1 MREILFQYE
10 SVNPTTWAYLS
21 SLLVIGLFFKFNR
34 VWSVRNLDV
43 LLIISL
49 APGLLMV
56 YFGQQS
62 IDRASTAPP
71 VLAEAALLTPT
82 LEGEAQ
88 PPPAADA
95 AAAAEDDEESKPSRQ
110 ELLQIGRILEKA
122 GYVWLFCVSGLICVR
137 LFLDPTMVR
146 RPMLE
151 PNLQIGGMVFIT
163 CALFVFL
170 MTNIVVGRPSDADL
184 RGVREASKSNPK
196 EIEESLRHYGPGYR
210 MLLLVPR
217 IPTYQL
223 SQTESTDLE
232 TSEQITIIVGK
243 AMAILANMALLAGMI
258 LVGYRHFDNIKMG
271 VGAAMFYFLLPYA
284 AVNTGRIDHALP
296 AAMLVWAIFFY
307 RTPLVSG
314 VFMGFAIGTLY
325 YPLFLLPLW
334 FSYYWERGRGRFL
347 IGVLSTLALLALSL
361 VFTSSDFET
370 YMHQFRAMFGL
381 WLPRDEGYTGFW
393 NYYFNS
399 NAYRIPVLA
408 AFAVISIAFAIW
420 PAQKNLGTLMSC
432 TAGLMVA
439 AQFWHAND
447 GTTYIAWYMPL
458 MLLTIFRPNL
468 EDRVA
473 LRVIGEGWLRR
484 PSPKASTDEEEKQA
498 A

>member
-21 SLLVIGLFFKFNR
+21 SLLVIGLYFKFNR
-34 VWSVRNLDV
+34 VWSVRNLDI
-43 LLIISL
+43 LLIIAL
-49 APGLLMV
+49 APGLLMT

-62 IDRASTAPP
+62 INRATSIP
-71 VLAEAALLTPT
+71 VVPAEVIPLVPQ
-82 LEGEAQ
+82 LEANV
-88 PPPAADA
+88 PPPP
-95 AAAAEDDEESKPSRQ
+95 EELAVVKTIPQENAPSRQ
-110 ELLQIGRILEKA
+110 DLLQIGKTLEKA
-122 GYVWLFCVSGLICVR
+122 GYIWLFCVSALIVIR
-137 LFLDPTMVR
+137 LFVDPTMVR
-146 RPMLE
+146 RPLLD
-151 PNLQIGGMVFIT
+151 PNLTIGGMTFIT
-163 CALFVFL
+163 CALFIFL
-170 MTNIVVGRPSDADL
+170 MTNVIVGRPSDADL

-196 EIEESLRHYGPGYR
+196 EVENSLRHFGPGYR

-223 SQTESTDLE
+223 AQAEPTDLE
-232 TSEQITIIVGK
+232 TTEKITIIVTK
-243 AMAILANMALLAGMI
+243 TMAILANLALIAGI
-258 LVGYRHFDNIKMG
+258 VLVGYRHFDNIKMG

-284 AVNTGRIDHALP
+284 AVYTGRIDHVLP
-296 AAMLVWAIFFY
+296 AALLVWAIFFY
-307 RTPLVSG
+307 RQPLVSG
-314 VFMGFAIGTLY
+314 IFIGFAIGTLY

-347 IGVLSTLALLALSL
+347 IGVLATLLVLTLSL
-361 VFTSSDFET
+361 AFTSSDFET
-370 YMHQFRAMFGL
+370 FLNQFRAMFGL

-420 PAQKNLGTLMSC
+420 PAQKNLGTLLSC
-432 TAGLMVA
+432 TAGLMLA

-473 LRVIGEGWLRR
+473 LRVIGEGWLKRSSQGPP
-484 PSPKASTDEEEKQA
+484 PSDEGKQA

>member
-43 LLIISL
+43 LLIIAL

-56 YFGQQS
+56 YYGQQS
-62 IDRASTAPP
+62 IDRALTVAAAPAQQAPP
-71 VLAEAALLTPT
+71 DESPPPIEAAQGVLQA
-82 LEGEAQ
+82 E
-88 PPPAADA
+88 PPLRL
-95 AAAAEDDEESKPSRQ
+95 SRQ
-110 ELLQIGRILEKA
+110 ELLERGGLLEKS
-122 GYVWLFCVSGLICVR
+122 GYVWLFCVSGFLVIR
-137 LFLDPTMVR
+137 LFVDPTMVR

-151 PNLQIGGMVFIT
+151 PNLQIGGMIFIS

-170 MTNIVVGRPSDADL
+170 MANIIVSRPSDADL

-196 EIEESLRHYGPGYR
+196 EVEESLRHYGPGYR

-217 IPTYQL
+217 IPTDQL
-223 SQTESTDLE
+223 AQGDPADLATTEE
-232 TSEQITIIVGK
+232 ITIIVTK
-243 AMAILANMALLAGMI
+243 TMAILANLALVAGI
-258 LVGYRHFDNIKMG
+258 VLVGYRHFDNVRMG
-271 VGAAMFYFLLPYA
+271 VGAAMFYLLLPYA
-284 AVNTGRIDHALP
+284 ALYTGRIDHVLP
-296 AAMLVWAIFFY
+296 AALLVWAVLCY
-307 RTPLVSG
+307 RTPLWSG
-314 VFMGFAIGTLY
+314 VFLGLAIGTVY

-334 FSYYWERGRGRFL
+334 ISYYWQRGRGRFVL
-347 IGVLSTLALLALSL
+347 GVVSTLAILALSL
-361 VFTSSDFET
+361 VFTSPDFET

-393 NYYFNS
+393 DYYFNS

-408 AFAVISIAFAIW
+408 AFAVVSIAFAIW
-420 PAQKNLGTLMSC
+420 PAQKNLGTLLSC
-432 TAGLMVA
+432 TAGLMLA

-447 GTTYIAWYMPL
+447 GTTYVAWYMPL

-484 PSPKASTDEEEKQA
+484 GPLKPPATSGEKQA